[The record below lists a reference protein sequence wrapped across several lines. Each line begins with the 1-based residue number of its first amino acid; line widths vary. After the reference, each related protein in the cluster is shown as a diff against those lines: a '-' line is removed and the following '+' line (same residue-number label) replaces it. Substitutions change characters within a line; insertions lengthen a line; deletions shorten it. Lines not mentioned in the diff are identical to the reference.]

1 MAPCRMDRLRLGM
14 MRSSSTFM
22 KMPRPVHLSQ
32 APWGLLKENSRGVSS
47 LIETPCSGQAKFWL
61 KVMVSPPITST
72 SATPP
77 VRLRAVSRLS
87 ARRLRTPSRMTRRST
102 TTSTVCLMFFSRVI
116 SSSRS

>member
-1 MAPCRMDRLRLGM
+1 MAPWRMDRLRLGR

-61 KVMVSPPITST
+61 KVIVSPPITST

-87 ARRLRTPSRMTRRST
+87 ARRLRTPGRMTSRST
-102 TTSTVCLMFFSRVI
+102 TISTVCLTFFSRLI